1 MARSNGGGAPEGGG
15 GGGRGGRGFRGGFG
29 RGRGRG
35 GGGFYASASRVKATT
50 GGGMQTG
57 PANTKALNP
66 LNQYYS
72 DKFFKLKRDADMRGM
87 KNQAFCYKRV
97 INALAKYPMPVLC
110 VE

>member
-1 MARSNGGGAPEGGG
+1 MQENEKKGGSGQ
-15 GGGRGGRGFRGGFG
+15 
-29 RGRGRG
+29 
-35 GGGFYASASRVKATT
+35 S
-50 GGGMQTG
+50 G

-110 VE
+110 VEQAQFLEGVGDTVA